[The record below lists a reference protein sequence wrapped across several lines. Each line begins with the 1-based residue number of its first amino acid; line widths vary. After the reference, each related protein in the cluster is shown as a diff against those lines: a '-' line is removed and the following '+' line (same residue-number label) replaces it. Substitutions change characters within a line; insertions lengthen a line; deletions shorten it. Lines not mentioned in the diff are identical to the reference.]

1 MKHLKMKLVTGLGVA
16 AGYVL
21 GTRAGRGQYE
31 KIKHTTTDLWNDPR
45 VQDKVHTA
53 EEVVKDKAHD
63 AGETLKDK
71 AHDAGETLKEKVHG
85 AEDVAEGKT
94 ESVGETLNATKDRAD
109 SENADLQDQV
119 KEAAE
124 QIQSED
130 KRGRH

>member
-1 MKHLKMKLVTGLGVA
+1 MKHLKMKLATGLGLA

-21 GTRAGRGQYE
+21 GTRAGRDQYE

-45 VQDKVHTA
+45 VQDKVHAA
-53 EEVVKDKAHD
+53 EDVAKE
-63 AGETLKDK
+63 K
-71 AHDAGETLKEKVHG
+71 AHDAGETLKEKSQEAGEALKEKVNHT
-85 AEDVAEGKT
+85 DD
-94 ESVGETLNATKDRAD
+94 VGEKFEATNNRSDN
-109 SENADLQDQV
+109 ENADLQNQV